1 MIKKQ
6 KNLKEIDIKNTLIK
20 YFKQIKNIYFKIYFF
35 NILNN

>member
-6 KNLKEIDIKNTLIK
+6 KNLKEIDIKNTLFK
-20 YFKQIKNIYFKIYFF
+20 YFKQIKNIYFKIYFL